1 MIWKWKIYVKKD
13 DEIFNDIYADIDE
26 MSDEEV
32 ELDYYSSSD
41 ENGDDEHESDSLLE
55 TEPDFQLESES
66 IRDKLRY
73 DRLSQIVELGLN
85 VVQILN
91 RNFRAWAYFGA
102 NFKPKFWS
110 LALLQ
115 CKS

>member
-1 MIWKWKIYVKKD
+1 MKNSCLYQKD

-32 ELDYYSSSD
+32 EVDYYSSSD

-55 TEPDFQLESES
+55 TEPDFQLESDS

-73 DRLSQIVELGLN
+73 DRTYSKHYHYMV
-85 VVQILN
+85 
-91 RNFRAWAYFGA
+91 AY
-102 NFKPKFWS
+102 
-110 LALLQ
+110 Q
-115 CKS
+115 

>member
-1 MIWKWKIYVKKD
+1 
-13 DEIFNDIYADIDE
+13 

-73 DRLSQIVELGLN
+73 DRLSKIV
-85 VVQILN
+85 
-91 RNFRAWAYFGA
+91 RAWPYCVA
-102 NFKPKFWS
+102 NIESKF
-110 LALLQ
+110 
-115 CKS
+115 

>member
-1 MIWKWKIYVKKD
+1 MNSEYDLKMKNSCLYQKD

-32 ELDYYSSSD
+32 EVDYYSSSD

-55 TEPDFQLESES
+55 TEPDFQLESDS

-73 DRLSQIVELGLN
+73 DRSIP
-85 VVQILN
+85 VVDNIFTWLQ
-91 RNFRAWAYFGA
+91 
-102 NFKPKFWS
+102 FKKVKLTRPGVAVLW
-110 LALLQ
+110 
-115 CKS
+115 